1 MIQNMTKLRLY
12 TRFISQKEAMK
23 NRLQHIGL
31 IVWLLIYM
39 PFAQTAFGQV
49 VLCLGADG
57 HIALENTGANEVCND
72 QAYLASVLDQD
83 WLTVDHCGV
92 CLDLLPN
99 LDNLNF
105 SRQDMSFVL
114 VSSLVV
120 DVSPVLMSPTYS
132 LHTLPVSSQKQ
143 LHVSVPTTVL
153 QI

>member
-1 MIQNMTKLRLY
+1 
-12 TRFISQKEAMK
+12 MK

-31 IVWLLIYM
+31 IVWLLVYM
-39 PFAQTAFGQV
+39 PFAQATFGQA

-57 HIALENTGANEVCND
+57 HVALESTGTDGVCHD
-72 QAYLASVLDQD
+72 EAHLASVLDQSC
-83 WLTVDHCGV
+83 LTVDHCGA

-105 SRQDMSFVL
+105 SRQDISFVL
-114 VSSLVV
+114 IPSLVV

-132 LHTLPVSSQKQ
+132 LHALPVSSQKH